1 MHSRPCLLGHSSGT
15 GCPLA
20 SGLGRLLGN
29 PRRQILEPF
38 LAGPRTGEDRQPNA
52 DRKAQPKQPEQD
64 PEPQSA
70 LLCRR
75 WSQAGH
81 APVFITAT
89 GRLGRCLLGVEPRI
103 RGRDG
108 RYRLYWR
115 LRHRRR
121 GNGRC
126 GSGAE
131 LSATIGA
138 KAVRRVVFLSTVG
151 ASLHVENRPF
161 RHKRTPTP
169 QGATGPYSLR

>member
-1 MHSRPCLLGHSSGT
+1 MSSHRGVDLPCIGLNAALVRSWGSLALDGAPRNDVSSPRTVSDAVYKGRPMHSRPCLIGHRPET

-38 LAGPRTGEDRQPNA
+38 LSGPRTGEDRQSHA
-52 DRKAQPKQPEQD
+52 DREAQPKQPEQN

-126 GSGAE
+126 GS
-131 LSATIGA
+131 
-138 KAVRRVVFLSTVG
+138 
-151 ASLHVENRPF
+151 
-161 RHKRTPTP
+161 
-169 QGATGPYSLR
+169 